1 MIEFPRNL
9 VLGSPRR
16 CLPLYGVLS
25 YFKSSTKAVVDC
37 TKSMEVGMV
46 STHPPFQ
53 GIVRAVSLAALLGES
68 SQSLFFLRSIPPPTP
83 LRESCPCPTLLQE
96 PTAIYASGHSCHVV
110 CLLNRLSRDYLG
122 RSIHRKARAKAR
134 HGYKYRNHRSHSGGT
149 PENPTNRLGPL
160 TYPFSFFPGMRCD
173 HHMIVRTES

>member
-1 MIEFPRNL
+1 MSLSIRAGRGGCLIEFPRNL

-96 PTAIYASGHSCHVV
+96 PTAIYASGHSCHVRRYSRKPHQPTWSPDV
-110 CLLNRLSRDYLG
+110 PILVFSRDEVRPSYD
-122 RSIHRKARAKAR
+122 RKDGILRYQP
-134 HGYKYRNHRSHSGGT
+134 HN
-149 PENPTNRLGPL
+149 
-160 TYPFSFFPGMRCD
+160 
-173 HHMIVRTES
+173 I